1 MQGLEL
7 IKAAMKRQKVE
18 RIPWVPFV
26 GAHAGELLGLDAT
39 TYFKSEQHIVD
50 GAELAIKRY
59 NPDGIPVTFDL
70 QIEAEV
76 LGCDI
81 KWSKDNPPAVVSH
94 PLADGSL
101 KLENLKVPCRCK
113 GRIATVMNAATK
125 IKENHPDIALYGLI
139 TGPFTLA
146 LHLMGTDI
154 FMKLFEDPEYVG
166 KVMEYTTK
174 VGKAMS
180 DYYIEAGCDVIAVVD
195 PMVSQIDP
203 MSFETFVSPYCTDL
217 FGHIREFGALSS
229 FFVCGNASQ
238 NIEVMCQC
246 KPDNISIDENIP
258 LDFVKE
264 HAENYNLSFGGNMK
278 LTSVLL
284 MGTPEDSKFE
294 AIACMDIGGDT
305 GFILAP
311 GCDLP
316 MVTPVENL
324 EAVTEIVH
332 NTYQQ
337 SVLRAKGQTTKDV
350 QLLDLDGYFEKDKV
364 KIDIITLDSAS
375 CAPCQYMVQAVEL
388 AVAEIGADNIEYVE
402 HKIKNQEGIQMMMS
416 LGVRNLP
423 TICMDGEVEFISI
436 IPPKSELINR
446 IQKHLDKKHL
456 ENV

>member
-50 GAELAIKRY
+50 GDELAIKRY

-217 FGHIREFGALSS
+217 FGHIRECGALSS

>member
-217 FGHIREFGALSS
+217 FGHIRECGALSS